1 MKRGDATGQGT
12 HDYCNGGR
20 LMSPAID
27 GPEQFERASPEHS
40 QQRYVLKLYVSGATR
55 RSLAAVEWAKSICE
69 TAFAGRCQLE
79 IVDIFHQPGRAG
91 RDQVI
96 AVPML
101 VKEQPLPIRRLVGT
115 LSNPKQVLQALG
127 LTGLG

>member
-1 MKRGDATGQGT
+1 
-12 HDYCNGGR
+12 
-20 LMSPAID
+20 MSPAID
-27 GPEQFERASPEHS
+27 GLEQFERARSEHS

-55 RSLAAVEWAKSICE
+55 RSLEAVERAKSICE
-69 TAFAGRCQLE
+69 TAFAGRYRLE
-79 IVDIFHQPGRAG
+79 IVDIFQQPGRAA

-115 LSNPKQVLQALG
+115 LSNPKQVLQAFG
-127 LTGLG
+127 LTVLA